1 MVQKKFDHHNVSS
14 TFNYDKNNSNIE
26 SIFTFEEKNVI
37 KNYFI
42 DDENYQNFINKI
54 NILEKSSIVKEKEMD
69 MKIKIIDNKLK
80 EREKE
85 LELLKKETKE
95 KDNVIIALN
104 IENKELK
111 KIQMN

>member
-1 MVQKKFDHHNVSS
+1 M
-14 TFNYDKNNSNIE
+14 
-26 SIFTFEEKNVI
+26 I